1 MIYDFPIIMIINT
14 DRFDMTDSMAIHI
27 SGHRGEKEFHS
38 VVRNDVEKMD
48 FSDWANGVW
57 SAGGGCAVYA

>member
-1 MIYDFPIIMIINT
+1 MV
-14 DRFDMTDSMAIHI
+14 DSIAIRI
-27 SGHRGEKEFHS
+27 SGHRGEKEFYS

-57 SAGGGCAVYA
+57 SAGGGRTVYA